1 MDPELHIAE
10 CYHGSMGTILK
21 ITQEPKTFEVEKR
34 DDGRYR
40 LLITV
45 KKLGAFTAVEFFLNL
60 DEAQQLREALKTT

>member
-1 MDPELHIAE
+1 
-10 CYHGSMGTILK
+10 MGTILK

-45 KKLGAFTAVEFFLNL
+45 KKLGAFTAVEFFLNS